1 MDKRGNECF
10 VYYPCI
16 NSNKENI
23 FYVLSSYSTPYAFNV
38 PLKGQLLLVEGII
51 VLISY
56 YRVEKNIKIDITEK
70 NQIVSEM
77 CVLFQGYNFL
87 RFTNLCF
94 IHMILLCLGTYWKI
108 IWRVLDT
115 YTSLDE
121 YVWSILA
128 VVFVVKMHFLNN

>member
-23 FYVLSSYSTPYAFNV
+23 FYVLSSYSTLYAFNV

-51 VLISY
+51 VLITY
-56 YRVEKNIKIDITEK
+56 YRAEMNRNLDRTEINK
-70 NQIVSEM
+70 IVSKM
-77 CVLFQGYNFL
+77 SVLFQRYNFL

-94 IHMILLCLGTYWKI
+94 IYMMLLYLGIYWKI
-108 IWRVLDT
+108 IWVLLDT
-115 YTSLDE
+115 YTSLDR